1 MFSGLMPRWPWLTAM
16 LVILIAAVVG
26 YGVVRGDPAAYVIAV
41 VLLAFVAVPVLVVY
55 MGARRGH
62 EHDR

>member
-1 MFSGLMPRWPWLTAM
+1 MFSGLMPQWPWLTAV

-26 YGVVRGDPAAYVIAV
+26 YGIVKGDPAAYVIAV
-41 VLLAFVAVPVLVVY
+41 VLLAFVAVPMLVVFRS
-55 MGARRGH
+55 ARRGH